1 MGAKMNQRRLTL
13 CPFIPGRPA
22 VPGNPRAP
30 WRKKKRKIG
39 PLENTAVDT
48 APSEAQIQQ
57 SRRPAILSCS
67 PEVQEAHAHQDD
79 QAFQLHP
86 EGWRKGLSASDT
98 SVEGLNLLGIVEG
111 QM

>member
-1 MGAKMNQRRLTL
+1 MNQRGLTL

-30 WRKKKRKIG
+30 WRKKQRKTG
-39 PLENTAVDT
+39 PLEDAAVDT

-86 EGWRKGLSASDT
+86 EGWRKGLSVSDT
-98 SVEGLNLLGIVEG
+98 GLEKCGRLNLLGIVEG